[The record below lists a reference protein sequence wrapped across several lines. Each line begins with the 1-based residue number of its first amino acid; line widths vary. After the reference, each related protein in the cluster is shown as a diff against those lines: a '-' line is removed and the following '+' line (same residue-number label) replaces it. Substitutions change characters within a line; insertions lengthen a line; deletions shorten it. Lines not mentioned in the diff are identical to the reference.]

1 MIITSGCLD
10 SAMVI
15 VVSTIN
21 SFEFFELHCMHRG
34 PTKEHFFGNIIMT
47 QVR

>member
-15 VVSTIN
+15 VVSTVL
-21 SFEFFELHCMHRG
+21 SFFELHCMHRG